1 VLADPRVTVR
11 PHDLKPFN
19 YSLVNNLG
27 VAAARGTLIC
37 FLNDDIEVIGEDWLA
52 QLVSRVN
59 LEGVGGCGPMLYY
72 PSGLVQHAGVL
83 LGIGGVADHTFRNME
98 RTQAGY
104 FARGA
109 LEQDYS
115 SLTAA
120 CLLVRREAFE
130 AANGFDADLPAAFND
145 IDLCIRLRREG
156 WRLIWTPA
164 AQLYHHESLTFGDHR
179 TSERRG
185 QFSRDLA
192 LMRSRWQTLLARD
205 PYYNPNLSLDPAH
218 QFQLAFPPRVP
229 YPPGFLPKAPTES
242 GARTASL
249 K

>member
-1 VLADPRVTVR
+1 
-11 PHDLKPFN
+11 
-19 YSLVNNLG
+19 
-27 VAAARGTLIC
+27 
-37 FLNDDIEVIGEDWLA
+37 
-52 QLVSRVN
+52 
-59 LEGVGGCGPMLYY
+59 
-72 PSGLVQHAGVL
+72 
-83 LGIGGVADHTFRNME
+83 ME